1 MQNRQINSVK
11 GTFLMNLSFKQ
22 YRAVD
27 LGIMLVILAVI
38 EAVITYAATEWFP
51 YELYVLSPTV
61 AIVCIVMMRWGGF
74 AAIHAVGGGLALCIA
89 SGADLN
95 QFAVYCVG
103 NCFALLALILLG
115 TLGKEK
121 VRSNPFL
128 TVLFT
133 VIAFCGA
140 QVGRWLVGLIMGG
153 SVGDIITF
161 FATDSLSLIFAL
173 VTVLISRRINGL
185 FEDQWAYLVRTQAE
199 RNKQQMG
206 DYGDTEYGEGSDNY
220 K

>member
-1 MQNRQINSVK
+1 
-11 GTFLMNLSFKQ
+11 MNLSFKQ
-22 YRAVD
+22 YRAID

-38 EAVITYAATEWFP
+38 EALIAYAAAVWFP
-51 YELYVLSPTV
+51 YEFYVLSPTV

-89 SGADLN
+89 SGADWN

-103 NCFALLALILLG
+103 NCFALLALILLKA
-115 TLGKEK
+115 LGKEK
-121 VRSNPFL
+121 VRSKPLL
-128 TVLFT
+128 TALFT

-140 QVGRWLVGLIMGG
+140 QIGRWLVGLLMGG
-153 SVGDIITF
+153 SLGDIFTF

-173 VTVLISRRINGL
+173 VAVLISRRINGL
-185 FEDQWAYLVRTQAE
+185 FEDQWSYLVRTQAE
-199 RNKQQMG
+199 RNKQQIP
-206 DYGDTEYGEGSDNY
+206 DYGDTEYGEGSDPY